1 MNSKKKPSNLS
12 IIRSL
17 LTFKTAVSIECNRV
31 GGWKLDCKGL
41 GSELMLRKEAVS
53 MTTLVRSLTCERK
66 VRNRMVTWVKVSAAL
81 NVFMDHGEGATKNS

>member
-1 MNSKKKPSNLS
+1 MVKAAARSSRVNSKKKPSNLS

-53 MTTLVRSLTCERK
+53 IDYICEK
-66 VRNRMVTWVKVSAAL
+66 FDL
-81 NVFMDHGEGATKNS
+81 